1 MLTASIQVVVFQ
13 GTSNP
18 TCSPSSCLGIFPSPP
33 CNFIPAPLEKPPD
46 PPRNVVGF
54 LSRIR
59 PTNSLLHRFS
69 LPPSR
74 RKKTGTGARF
84 VLFPITRFDREYVG
98 YGNGGRTAMIL
109 RGFRSRI
116 VEIANAYFTEPGG
129 GGTRLVSRLLQDNF

>member
-33 CNFIPAPLEKPPD
+33 CNFIPAPLEN

-54 LSRIR
+54 LS
-59 PTNSLLHRFS
+59 LFHRFS

-116 VEIANAYFTEPGG
+116 VEIANAYFTSEPGG